1 MESCFGQMAN
11 FIKDTGKKGPN
22 MEKESLKALMELRN
36 MVSGLKENELFLKK
50 AKKIDLMSIPITSF
64 SGLET

>member
-1 MESCFGQMAN
+1 
-11 FIKDTGKKGPN
+11 
-22 MEKESLKALMELRN
+22 LMELRN

-50 AKKIDLMSIPITSF
+50 TKKIDLMSIPITSF